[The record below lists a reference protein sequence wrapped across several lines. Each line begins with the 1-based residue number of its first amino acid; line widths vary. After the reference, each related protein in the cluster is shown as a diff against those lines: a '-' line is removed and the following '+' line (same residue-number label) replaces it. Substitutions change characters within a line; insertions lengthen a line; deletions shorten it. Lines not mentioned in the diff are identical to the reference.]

1 LLDGARLARRGVDV
15 SAVVWDSFE
24 AAART
29 QMTLQGVTAMPL
41 VLVADQ
47 TPGETRDDQRRKGA
61 AAARTLLD
69 TWRGRLSPPDQ
80 PSRPA

>member
-15 SAVVWDSFE
+15 SAVVWESFE

-47 TPGETRDDQRRKGA
+47 TPGETRADQRRKGA
-61 AAARTLLD
+61 AAARTLLAA
-69 TWRGRLSPPDQ
+69 WGGRLSAPKR
-80 PSRPA
+80 SSGPA